1 MAKLEQSADELRS
14 AVRFPIKL
22 PLAVVT
28 ESHQE
33 HTAQTEN
40 ISAGGVLFTVDA
52 DMAPGSKIE
61 FSIAM
66 PSTVLGTSSDVM
78 VKCVGRVVRCADE
91 GARKSV
97 AAVIDEYRFDRN

>member
-1 MAKLEQSADELRS
+1 MSKLQQSTDELRS
-14 AVRFPIKL
+14 SVRFPIKL
-22 PLAVVT
+22 PVAVTT
-28 ESHQE
+28 ESQQE
-33 HTAQTEN
+33 HLAETEN

-52 DMAPGSKIE
+52 EMAPGSKIE

-66 PSTVLGTSSDVM
+66 PATVLGTASDVM
-78 VKCVGRVVRCADE
+78 VKCVGRVVRCDEE